1 MLAAGTSN
9 VKRVTSFETMDQ
21 SLHTSIL
28 GGQHF
33 LTYPLSGSVN
43 HAFFFWIAAELQP
56 GELKITRSLTTG
68 ISAWKVEDVG

>member
-1 MLAAGTSN
+1 
-9 VKRVTSFETMDQ
+9 MDQ
-21 SLHTSIL
+21 SLNTSIL

-43 HAFFFWIAAELQP
+43 HAFFFWIAAQLQP
-56 GELKITRSLTTG
+56 RELRITLSLTTG